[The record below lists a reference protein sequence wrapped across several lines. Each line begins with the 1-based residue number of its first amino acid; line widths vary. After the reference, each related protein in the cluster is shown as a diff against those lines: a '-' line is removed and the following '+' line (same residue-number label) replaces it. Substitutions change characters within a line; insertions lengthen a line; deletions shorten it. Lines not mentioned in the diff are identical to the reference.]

1 MQRSRRHRATTIV
14 GDLLRAAAALSGC
27 ALALGGL
34 PAAAVASPPGIHT
47 VTVRG
52 IRLAYR
58 VSGSGSPLLL
68 INGSGATLDTWDP
81 LLLSGLR
88 AGRRVIVFDPR
99 GMGASTDTK
108 TDRLTVEEM
117 ADDAASLLR
126 ALRITRADVLGW
138 SLGGFVAQA
147 LAIRHPLAVRRLVLA
162 STSAGGR
169 KATLATRKVQAID
182 DKTTLGLATPNEFLP
197 ILFPP
202 AAQGAGN
209 AWISRLLAQ
218 PGGCCEPFSR
228 QAGQRQIAAEHRWY
242 RPNGGS
248 FSQLGEIQAK
258 TLIAAGARDVDIP
271 VANARLLHRKIPG
284 SKLLV
289 YKDAGHA
296 FLIQHATQFAVT
308 VLNFLRQP

>member
-1 MQRSRRHRATTIV
+1 LTGVIALAASPAF
-14 GDLLRAAAALSGC
+14 AAAL
-27 ALALGGL
+27 
-34 PAAAVASPPGIHT
+34 PPGVQT
-47 VTVRG
+47 VQVRG

-58 VSGSGSPLLL
+58 VSGSGPPLLL

-81 LLLSGLR
+81 LLLSALGV
-88 AGRRVIVFDPR
+88 GRRVIVFDPR

-108 TDRLTVEEM
+108 TDRLTVQKM
-117 ADDAASLLR
+117 ADDAAALLR
-126 ALRITRADVLGW
+126 VLGIKRADVLGW

-169 KATLATRKVQAID
+169 TATTPTRKVQAID
-182 DKTTLGLATPNEFLP
+182 DQTTLGLATPNEFLP

-202 AAQGAGN
+202 AAQAAGN

-218 PGGCCEPFSR
+218 PGGCCEPFSQ
-228 QAGQRQIAAEHRWY
+228 QAGRRQIAAERRWF
-242 RPNGGS
+242 RPSGGS
-248 FSQLGEIQAK
+248 YSQLGEVKAK
-258 TLIAAGARDVDIP
+258 TLIAAGALDVDIP
-271 VANARLLHRKIPG
+271 VANARLLHRKISG

-296 FLIQHATQFAVT
+296 FLIQHATQFAAA
-308 VLNFLRQP
+308 VLRFLR

>member
-1 MQRSRRHRATTIV
+1 MHEAHRTRALQNV
-14 GDLLRAAAALSGC
+14 RNVVRAAATLGGC
-27 ALALGGL
+27 AIALAASPAL
-34 PAAAVASPPGIHT
+34 AAALPPGVQT
-47 VTVRG
+47 VQVRG
-52 IRLAYR
+52 ILLAYR
-58 VSGSGSPLLL
+58 ISGSGAPLLL

-81 LLLSGLR
+81 LLLSGLNV
-88 AGRRVIVFDPR
+88 ARRVIVFDPR

-108 TDRLTVEEM
+108 ADRLTVQEM

-126 ALRITRADVLGW
+126 ALRIKQADVLGW

-147 LAIRHPLAVRRLVLA
+147 LAIRHPAAVRRLVLA

-169 KATLATRKVQAID
+169 TATTATRKVQAID

-202 AAQGAGN
+202 AAQDAGK
-209 AWISRLLAQ
+209 AWISRLIAQ

-228 QAGQRQIAAEHRWY
+228 QAGRRQIAAEHRWY
-242 RPNGGS
+242 RPSGGS
-248 FSQLGEIQAK
+248 YRHLRELRAK
-258 TLIAAGARDVDIP
+258 TLIGAGALDVDIP
-271 VANARLLHRKIPG
+271 VANARLLHRKILG

-296 FLIQHATQFAVT
+296 FLIQHATQFAAA
-308 VLNFLRQP
+308 VLRFLR

>member
-1 MQRSRRHRATTIV
+1 V
-14 GDLLRAAAALSGC
+14 CDLLRVAAAVSGC
-27 ALALGGL
+27 AIAL
-34 PAAAVASPPGIHT
+34 AAVATAAGASPPGVQT
-47 VTVRG
+47 LRVRG

-58 VSGSGSPLLL
+58 VAGSGLPLLL

-81 LLLSGLR
+81 LLLSGLSV
-88 AGRRVIVFDPR
+88 GRRVIVFDPR

-108 TDRLTVEEM
+108 TDRLTVQEM
-117 ADDAASLLR
+117 ADDAAALLR
-126 ALRITRADVLGW
+126 ALRIKRADVLGW

-147 LAIRHPLAVRRLVLA
+147 LAIRHPLSVRRLVLA

-169 KATLATRKVQAID
+169 TATTATRKVQAID

-202 AAQGAGN
+202 HAQGAGN
-209 AWISRLLAQ
+209 AWISRLLGQ

-228 QAGQRQIAAEHRWY
+228 QAGRRQIQAEHRWY
-242 RPNGGS
+242 RPTGGS
-248 FSQLGEIQAK
+248 YNQLGEIKAK
-258 TLIAAGARDVDIP
+258 TLIGAGALDVDIP
-271 VANARLLHRKIPG
+271 VANARLLHRKLPG

-296 FLIQHATQFAVT
+296 FLIQHATQFAAA
-308 VLNFLRQP
+308 VLRFLRQP